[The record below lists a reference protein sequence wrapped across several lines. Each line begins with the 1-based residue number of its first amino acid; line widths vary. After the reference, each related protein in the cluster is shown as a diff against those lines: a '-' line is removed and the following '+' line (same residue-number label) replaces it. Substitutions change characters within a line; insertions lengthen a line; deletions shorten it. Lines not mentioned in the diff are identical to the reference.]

1 MTENMGKAE
10 KFANE
15 LFSRLSWNKKSVR
28 TTFKLS
34 QKATE
39 MLAELTEREGK
50 TIKDFFDT
58 FLLAL
63 LVTETPLPGQEHGP
77 PLLPKL
83 KDEDQKA
90 EYTKSDRQIRK
101 TYVLSATGLTVL
113 ERSAKQYKMSRD
125 AFVEYAIRFSKTSLE
140 KQTEEARKKH
150 AEAFGIVDR
159 KWTELENALHELRTL
174 LDEGDPIIKRFGKVC
189 IVMMNLHSEIEQE
202 LEDGTPIDPDGL

>member
-10 KFANE
+10 KCAQE
-15 LFSRLSWNKKSVR
+15 LLSRLSWNKKSVR

-34 QKATE
+34 EKATE

-63 LVTETPLPGQEHGP
+63 LITETPMPGQKHSS

-83 KDEDQKA
+83 KDVDQKA
-90 EYTKSDRQIRK
+90 EYSKTDRQIRK
-101 TYVLSATGLTVL
+101 TYVLSETGLTLL
-113 ERSAKQYKMSRD
+113 ERYAKQYKMSRD
-125 AFVEYAIRFSKTSLE
+125 AFVEYAVRFSKASLE
-140 KQTEEARKKH
+140 KQIKEAKNKH
-150 AEAFGIVDR
+150 AEAFEIVDR
-159 KWTELENALHELRTL
+159 KWTELENTREEIKTL
-174 LDEGDPIIKRFGKVC
+174 LGEGDPILERFGTVC

-202 LEDGTPIDPDGL
+202 LQDGTPIDPRGL

>member
-10 KFANE
+10 KFAQE
-15 LFSRLSWNKKSVR
+15 LLSRLSWNKKSVR

-34 QKATE
+34 EKATE

-63 LVTETPLPGQEHGP
+63 LITETPMPGQKHSS

-83 KDEDQKA
+83 KDVDQKA
-90 EYTKSDRQIRK
+90 EYSKTDRQILK
-101 TYVLSATGLTVL
+101 TYVLSETGLTLL
-113 ERSAKQYKMSRD
+113 ERYAKQYKMSRD
-125 AFVEYAIRFSKTSLE
+125 AFVEYAVRFSKASLE
-140 KQTEEARKKH
+140 KQIKEAKNKH
-150 AEAFGIVDR
+150 AEAFEIVDR
-159 KWTELENALHELRTL
+159 KWTELENTREEIKTL
-174 LDEGDPIIKRFGKVC
+174 LGEGDPILERFGTVC

-202 LEDGTPIDPDGL
+202 LQDGTPIDPRGL

>member
-10 KFANE
+10 KFAQE
-15 LFSRLSWNKKSVR
+15 LLSRLSWNKKSVR

-34 QKATE
+34 EKATE

-63 LVTETPLPGQEHGP
+63 LITETPMPGQKHSS

-83 KDEDQKA
+83 KDVDQKA
-90 EYTKSDRQIRK
+90 EYSKTDRQIRK
-101 TYVLSATGLTVL
+101 TYVLSETGLTLL
-113 ERSAKQYKMSRD
+113 ERYAKQYKMSRD
-125 AFVEYAIRFSKTSLE
+125 AFVEYAVRFSKASLE
-140 KQTEEARKKH
+140 KQIKEAKNKH
-150 AEAFGIVDR
+150 AEAFEIVDR
-159 KWTELENALHELRTL
+159 KWTELENTREEIKTL
-174 LDEGDPIIKRFGKVC
+174 LGEGDPILERFGTVC

-202 LEDGTPIDPDGL
+202 LQDGTPIDPRGL